1 MNSVFKS
8 NGHAKYST
16 KELNGGYTGNDF
28 SVLHVYQNEKRPSV
42 KIQLLFV
49 SVNFSYH
56 LEGDNTEYCIDAS
69 FFAWVAFRIIIL
81 PADDNKINYIS
92 IIHN

>member
-56 LEGDNTEYCIDAS
+56 LEGDNTKYCIG
-69 FFAWVAFRIIIL
+69 AFYNCVGCL
-81 PADDNKINYIS
+81 
-92 IIHN
+92 